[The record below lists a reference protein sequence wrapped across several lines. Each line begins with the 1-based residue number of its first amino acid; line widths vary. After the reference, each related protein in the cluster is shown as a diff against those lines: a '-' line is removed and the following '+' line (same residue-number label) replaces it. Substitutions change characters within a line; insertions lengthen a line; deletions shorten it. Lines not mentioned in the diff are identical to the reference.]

1 MSSYLNF
8 IKKTMMKKLIEDKT
22 TAEAVAA
29 LKLFLEE
36 MKKII
41 EGKDKKK
48 K

>member
-8 IKKTMMKKLIEDKT
+8 IKKTMMKKLIADKT
-22 TAEAVAA
+22 TAESVAA
-29 LKLFLEE
+29 LKLLLDE